1 MTAKLLLFVG
11 SLFCCFKLFA
21 VAPPGKLNI
30 SIDFESARLI
40 SALMAKKSV
49 TEAELEKA
57 VNAFGSR
64 QLIEKVKGYS
74 GADVTVLKSTLR
86 EIIETGTVVGS
97 DPYNWKDVKTNLK
110 AINQLINKLS
120 VSPDAF
126 INDIRLKI
134 ADYTSDKINANIKA
148 CFIICGGSLGFT
160 QGDGMTFN
168 VALQKIGDDVEGL
181 KLLVAH
187 ELYHSIQAAGQASRN
202 VSKTALPYHVKATYA
217 LLYSLWSE
225 GTASLVG
232 DFSGMK
238 SPAEFSKTQLAEYE
252 KNATRKRENSA
263 LFEALLYKCYTDS
276 TSRSYGA
283 FYNIGFSS
291 AFDETSYYV
300 GYEMS
305 KKITQYLSK
314 QAIADGLTQDLLTFT
329 ETYIKLYKDHPE
341 DKTFIRFD
349 VATEKIVQQLALWRD
364 KV

>member
-11 SLFCCFKLFA
+11 SLFCCFNLFA
-21 VAPPGKLNI
+21 VAAPGKLNI

-40 SALMAKKSV
+40 SALMAKNKV
-49 TEAELEKA
+49 TDAELEKV

-74 GADVTVLKSTLR
+74 GADVNVFKSTLR
-86 EIIETGTVVGS
+86 EIIETGTLRGS
-97 DPYNWKDVKTNLK
+97 DPYNWKEVKANLK
-110 AINQLINKLS
+110 AINQLLHKLS

-126 INDIRLKI
+126 INDIKLKI
-134 ADYTSDKINANIKA
+134 TDYTSDIINADIKA
-148 CFIICGGSLGFT
+148 CFIIGGGSLGFT

-187 ELYHSIQAAGQASRN
+187 ELYHSIQVAGQASRN
-202 VSKTALPYHVKATYA
+202 IRKTAIPYHVKATYA

-232 DFSGMK
+232 DFSGMRF
-238 SPAEFSKTQLAEYE
+238 PAAFSKSQLDEYE
-252 KNATRKRENSA
+252 KNAVRKRENFA
-263 LFEALLYKCYTDS
+263 LFEALVYKCFTDS
-276 TSRSYGA
+276 ASRSYGS
-283 FYNIGFSS
+283 FYNIGFST

-314 QAIADGLTQDLLTFT
+314 QAIADGLTQDLLAFA
-329 ETYIKLYKDHPE
+329 ETYIKLYKNHPE

-349 VATEKIVQQLALWRD
+349 IATENIDQQLVVWRD